1 MEKGRGSYFQ
11 RDWNCCGGN
20 RYNATRINVLR
31 RWGIRGQ
38 PWTRRLVRGYYLVEL
53 VAHSTN
59 DIKLVVKTLV
69 IWPNN
74 TTSSPPDQSAVE
86 GEVRRRVLEWR

>member
-1 MEKGRGSYFQ
+1 MGYKGTALDTTTSQ
-11 RDWNCCGGN
+11 
-20 RYNATRINVLR
+20 
-31 RWGIRGQ
+31 
-38 PWTRRLVRGYYLVEL
+38 GYYLVEL
-53 VAHSTN
+53 VAYSTN

-86 GEVRRRVLEWR
+86 GEVRRRVLECR